1 MDKLWLCLETAS
13 NIASS
18 YKHYKQCGVV
28 EARKEGEDKMTV
40 GEKVHQALASLRT
53 LEGEFETFALD
64 TQDKQAQQL
73 YNQCRQ
79 QIQQMVQQ
87 LEPRV
92 NYMEQQEP
100 SYKISNN
107 QQQGGTSMGTTGGTN
122 MGTTNTNTNTRPRR

>member
-1 MDKLWLCLETAS
+1 
-13 NIASS
+13 
-18 YKHYKQCGVV
+18 
-28 EARKEGEDKMTV
+28 MTV

-87 LEPRV
+87 LAPRV

-100 SYKISNN
+100 GYKISNN
-107 QQQGGTSMGTTGGTN
+107 QQQGGTTMGTTGGTN
-122 MGTTNTNTNTRPRR
+122 MGATTNRNNRTGR

>member
-1 MDKLWLCLETAS
+1 
-13 NIASS
+13 
-18 YKHYKQCGVV
+18 
-28 EARKEGEDKMTV
+28 MTV
-40 GEKVHQALASLRT
+40 GDNVHKAIASLRT

-87 LEPRV
+87 LQPRI

-100 SYKISNN
+100 SYKIGSN
-107 QQQGGTSMGTTGGTN
+107 QQQGGTTMGTTGGTT
-122 MGTTNTNTNTRPRR
+122 MGTTTTNRNNRPSR

>member
-1 MDKLWLCLETAS
+1 
-13 NIASS
+13 
-18 YKHYKQCGVV
+18 
-28 EARKEGEDKMTV
+28 MTV

-92 NYMEQQEP
+92 N
-100 SYKISNN
+100 
-107 QQQGGTSMGTTGGTN
+107 
-122 MGTTNTNTNTRPRR
+122 

>member
-1 MDKLWLCLETAS
+1 
-13 NIASS
+13 
-18 YKHYKQCGVV
+18 
-28 EARKEGEDKMTV
+28 MTV